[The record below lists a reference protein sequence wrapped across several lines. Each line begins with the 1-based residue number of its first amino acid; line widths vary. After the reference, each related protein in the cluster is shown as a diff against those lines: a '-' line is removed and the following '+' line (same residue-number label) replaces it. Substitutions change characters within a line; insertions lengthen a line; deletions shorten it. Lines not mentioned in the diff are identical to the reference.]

1 MDFRQLVEEARTCR
15 RFDEKRPLQMK
26 DLEWLIDCARLTP
39 SGMNAQKLR
48 FALVTNEKIGGK
60 LFNMVRFAAALKD
73 GTPKAGE
80 RPTAWIAVLL
90 PIDGGEINYYDVG
103 IACQTIQ
110 LAATSKGWGC
120 CMIKSFDEQALR
132 TELGIA
138 EDMKPGLVLAL
149 GVVGEVRKIAPMPE
163 DGSFKYWRDDSA
175 VHHVPKRS
183 VEELISAQFA

>member
-15 RFDEKRPLQMK
+15 RFEEKQPLKMQ
-26 DLEWLIDCARLTP
+26 DLEWLVECARLTP

-48 FALVTNEKIGGK
+48 FVLVTNGTVGAK
-60 LFNMVRFAAALKD
+60 LFGMVRFAAALKD
-73 GTPKAGE
+73 GTPKEGE

-90 PIDGGEINYYDVG
+90 PQDGGELNFYDVG

-120 CMIKSFDEQALR
+120 CMIKSFDAQALR
-132 TELGIA
+132 SVLGIA
-138 EDMKPGLVLAL
+138 DDMKPGLVLSL
-149 GVVGEVRKIAPMPE
+149 GVAKELRTIAPMPE
-163 DGSFKYWRDDSA
+163 DGSFKYWRDESA

-183 VEELISAQFA
+183 VEELVSARFV

>member
-1 MDFRQLVEEARTCR
+1 MDFRQLVEEGRTCR
-15 RFDEKRPLQMK
+15 RFDEKTPLRMK

-48 FALVTNEKIGGK
+48 FVLVTNEMVGAK
-60 LFNMVRFAAALKD
+60 LFGMVRFAAALKE
-73 GTPKAGE
+73 GTPKEGE

-90 PIDGGEINYYDVG
+90 PQNGGELNFYDVG

-120 CMIKSFDEQALR
+120 CMIKSFDAQALR
-132 TELGIA
+132 SELGIA
-138 EDMKPGLVLAL
+138 EDMKPGLVLSL
-149 GVVGEVRKIAPMPE
+149 GVAKELRKIAPMPE
-163 DGSFKYWRDDSA
+163 DGSFKYWRDENA

-183 VEELISAQFA
+183 VEELISARFA